1 MNTLNKGSIVLV
13 ELSGEGHIQRGI
25 RPAVVVSNNKAC
37 EVSPVLTVV
46 PLTSKTKHS
55 LPTHVKLYPSI
66 ESGISMTSTFL
77 AEQMTTVNRT
87 SIKRV
92 MGVLTSIE
100 IKLINRAIQKS
111 LAL

>member
-1 MNTLNKGSIVLV
+1 MIQHGTVAMI
-13 ELSGEGHIQRGI
+13 ELKQDGNLQGGI
-25 RPAVVVSNNKAC
+25 RPCIIVSNNKAC

-46 PLTSKTKHS
+46 PLTSKTKRP
-55 LPTHVKLYPSI
+55 LPTHVELYPSI

-77 AEQMTTVNRT
+77 AEQITTINRT

-100 IKLINRAIQKS
+100 IKLIKKAIQKS

>member
-1 MNTLNKGSIVLV
+1 MIQRGAVIMV
-13 ELSGEGHIQRGI
+13 ELNGEGHIQRGI

-46 PLTSKTKHS
+46 PLTSKTKRP
-55 LPTHVKLYPSI
+55 LPTHVNLYPSV

-100 IKLINRAIQKS
+100 IKLINKAIQKS

>member
-1 MNTLNKGSIVLV
+1 MIQHGTVAMI
-13 ELSGEGHIQRGI
+13 ELTQNGNLQGGI
-25 RPAVVVSNNKAC
+25 RPCVIVSNNKAC

-46 PLTSKTKHS
+46 PLTSKTKRP
-55 LPTHVKLYPSI
+55 LPTHVELYPSI

-77 AEQMTTVNRT
+77 AEQITTINRT

-100 IKLINRAIQKS
+100 IKLIKKAIQKS

>member
-1 MNTLNKGSIVLV
+1 M
-13 ELSGEGHIQRGI
+13 IQRGTVAMIELRQDGNLQGGI
-25 RPAVVVSNNKAC
+25 RPCIVVSNNKAC

-46 PLTSKTKHS
+46 PLTSKTKRK
-55 LPTHVKLYPSI
+55 LPTHVELYPSI

-100 IKLINRAIQKS
+100 IKLINKAIQKS

>member
-1 MNTLNKGSIVLV
+1 MNTLNNGSVVLV
-13 ELSGEGHIQRGI
+13 ELNGTGNIQRGL
-25 RPAVVVSNNKAC
+25 RPAVIVSNNKAC

-46 PLTSKTKHS
+46 PLTSKTKRP
-55 LPTHVKLYPSI
+55 LPTHVELYPSI

-77 AEQMTTVNRT
+77 AEQMTTINRT

-92 MGVLTSIE
+92 MGMLTSIE
-100 IKLINRAIQKS
+100 IKLINKAIQKS

>member
-1 MNTLNKGSIVLV
+1 MIQRGAVIMV
-13 ELSGEGHIQRGI
+13 ELNGEGHIQRGI

-46 PLTSKTKHS
+46 PLTSKTKRP
-55 LPTHVKLYPSI
+55 LPTHVELYPSV

-100 IKLINRAIQKS
+100 IKLINKAIQKV
-111 LAL
+111 

>member
-1 MNTLNKGSIVLV
+1 MIQRGAVIMV
-13 ELSGEGHIQRGI
+13 ELNGEGHIQRGI

-46 PLTSKTKHS
+46 PLTSKTKRP
-55 LPTHVKLYPSI
+55 LPTHVELYPSV

-100 IKLINRAIQKS
+100 IKLINKAIQKS

>member
-1 MNTLNKGSIVLV
+1 MIQRGAVIMV
-13 ELSGEGHIQRGI
+13 ELNGEGHIQRGI

-46 PLTSKTKHS
+46 PLTSKTKRP
-55 LPTHVKLYPSI
+55 LPTRVELYPSV

-100 IKLINRAIQKS
+100 IKLINKAIQKS

>member
-1 MNTLNKGSIVLV
+1 MIQHGTVAMI
-13 ELSGEGHIQRGI
+13 ELTQNGNLQGGI
-25 RPAVVVSNNKAC
+25 RPCVIVSNNKAC

-46 PLTSKTKHS
+46 PLTSKTKRP
-55 LPTHVKLYPSI
+55 LPTHVELYPSI
-66 ESGISMTSTFL
+66 ESGISMASTFL
-77 AEQMTTVNRT
+77 AEQITTINRT

-100 IKLINRAIQKS
+100 IKLIKKAIQKS

>member
-1 MNTLNKGSIVLV
+1 MIQHGTVAMI
-13 ELSGEGHIQRGI
+13 ELKQNGNLQGGI
-25 RPAVVVSNNKAC
+25 RPCVIVSNNKAC

-46 PLTSKTKHS
+46 PLTSKTKRP
-55 LPTHVKLYPSI
+55 LPTHVELYPSI

-77 AEQMTTVNRT
+77 AEQMTTINRT

-92 MGVLTSIE
+92 MGMLTSIE
-100 IKLINRAIQKS
+100 IKLINKAIQKS

>member
-1 MNTLNKGSIVLV
+1 MIQHGTVAMI
-13 ELSGEGHIQRGI
+13 ELKQNGNLQGGI
-25 RPAVVVSNNKAC
+25 RPCVIVSNNKAC

-46 PLTSKTKHS
+46 PLTSKTKRP
-55 LPTHVKLYPSI
+55 LPTHVELYPSI

-77 AEQMTTVNRT
+77 AEQITTINRT

-100 IKLINRAIQKS
+100 IKLIKKAIQKS

>member
-1 MNTLNKGSIVLV
+1 MIQHGTIAMI
-13 ELSGEGHIQRGI
+13 ELTQNGNLQGGI
-25 RPAVVVSNNKAC
+25 RPCVIVSNNKAC

-46 PLTSKTKHS
+46 PLTSKTKRP
-55 LPTHVKLYPSI
+55 LPTHVELYPSI
-66 ESGISMTSTFL
+66 ESGISMNSTFL
-77 AEQMTTVNRT
+77 AEQITTINRT

-100 IKLINRAIQKS
+100 IKLIKKAIQKS